1 MTCSGFAIEKLS
13 GNFKEKI
20 FKCKQKTTDNKIIKN
35 NKTVINPGRTCCPQ
49 TNGNNPQL
57 WDSYVRQNIFL
68 KNKANGFTR
77 HLLNMLPD
85 DTAGRA
91 SAGSVPKP
99 EGPQSMVA
107 LRPAQRHFAKFRSFQ
122 FYPSFSEVI
131 TRLIKL
137 SILSAFSNMV

>member
-1 MTCSGFAIEKLS
+1 MGTSRKI
-13 GNFKEKI
+13 I
-20 FKCKQKTTDNKIIKN
+20 FKCKQKTADSKITKN
-35 NKTVINPGRTCCPQ
+35 NTTK
-49 TNGNNPQL
+49 QL
-57 WDSYVRQNIFL
+57 LIQDLLPSNKWEQPAAVGQSYVRQNIF
-68 KNKANGFTR
+68 KTSKANGFTR

-99 EGPQSMVA
+99 EGPQSVVA

-131 TRLIKL
+131 TR
-137 SILSAFSNMV
+137 FNQVVHTECFF